1 MILILRIEEKLMM
14 LFMDFFNNNPIL
26 EASYGVYFF
35 HNIRAAKLGTIY
47 FRDID

>member
-1 MILILRIEEKLMM
+1 MM

-35 HNIRAAKLGTIY
+35 HNIRAPSWVLYI
-47 FRDID
+47 FEILIDIARRALSFVD